1 MPIEASERPCP
12 LSYANRCNAGRGMQ
26 LGNLIVFPDPADERV
41 ESLLDVGG
49 IFGGCFHEVCAPEVL
64 GQVTTLCVID

>member
-1 MPIEASERPCP
+1 MSASLEVHPRKT
-12 LSYANRCNAGRGMQ
+12 
-26 LGNLIVFPDPADERV
+26 NLIVFPDLADERV